1 LALTRRRI
9 QATGTLVSAAQ
20 QRQQQLRGY
29 SHGQEAFE
37 IVAAVE
43 VNSHSYSSAED
54 GAKLV
59 ATN

>member
-1 LALTRRRI
+1 MALTRRRI

-20 QRQQQLRGY
+20 QRQQPLRGY

-37 IVAAVE
+37 IVAAVK